1 MTFDVWIKWFNVFTQ
16 IQYTNYTYYYSTF
29 IVLWTMTMST
39 EHVGELVCVCCK
51 QENRGESKRNDFT
64 ALLIEI
70 ILTPPGERLRQRV
83 FAKEEKSLRWTKG
96 LCCYITAVHHV
107 QKRVISA
114 ETPRSSAST
123 MEWNKASRTSIEETF
138 LVWMLMIPG
147 IKHYFLY
154 WYFK

>member
-1 MTFDVWIKWFNVFTQ
+1 MYSHKYN
-16 IQYTNYTYYYSTF
+16 IQTTHTIIPLLLSCG
-29 IVLWTMTMST
+29 LWLCPRNMWVSWC
-39 EHVGELVCVCCK
+39 VCLCVCCK

-70 ILTPPGERLRQRV
+70 TLTPPGERLRQRV

-96 LCCYITAVHHV
+96 LRCYITAVHHV